1 MAKLFDIA
9 REYNMKL
16 TIELDL
22 DMDSY
27 NAKYGPG
34 SEYWNKYH
42 PDKDPA
48 EHLKSGWLMAAVV
61 EVLHEGFYDWDSK
74 GWMRLKIDGKP
85 GCKGCGWTEGHQSW
99 CDHANPAVV
108 AA

>member
-1 MAKLFDIA
+1 
-9 REYNMKL
+9 MKL

-22 DMDSY
+22 DIDAY
-27 NAKYGPG
+27 TKQYGPG
-34 SEYWNKYH
+34 SEFWAKYH
-42 PDKDPA
+42 PDKDPS
-48 EHLKSGWLMAAVV
+48 EYELNKPNWLMAGVV

-99 CDHANPAVV
+99 CAHVSPSIV